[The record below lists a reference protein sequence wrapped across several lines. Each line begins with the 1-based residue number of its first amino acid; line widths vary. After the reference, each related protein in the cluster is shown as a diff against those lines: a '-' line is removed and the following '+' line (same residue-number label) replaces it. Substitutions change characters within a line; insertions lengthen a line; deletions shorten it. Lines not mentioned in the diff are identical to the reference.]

1 MREASNTF
9 WTITAW
15 EDAETMNTF
24 RTSGA
29 HRAAMPKLLGWC
41 DEASVVHWNQETAQ
55 LPTWLEAHQR
65 MVGEGRLSKVNRPSP
80 AQSVAKI
87 PAPQP
92 SRVQQTLKP
101 ARSPHGSAAP

>member
-1 MREASNTF
+1 MREGNNTF

-15 EDAETMNTF
+15 DDAETMNTF

-29 HRAAMPKLLGWC
+29 HLAAMPKLLGWC
-41 DEASVVHWNQETAQ
+41 DEASVVHWNQDTAQ
-55 LPTWLEAHQR
+55 LPTWLEAHRR
-65 MVGEGRLSKVNRPSP
+65 MVSEGRLSKVNRPSP

-92 SRVQQTLKP
+92 SRVQQTVKP
-101 ARSPHGSAAP
+101 AGSPRGSSAP